1 MLTTFSEGLSATVS
15 HSRRY
20 SLSFNPTYN
29 IYNNPDEQ
37 HAQYLTPAF
46 ALSGTLPNITPPEY
60 KDMSPADLAALAT
73 ELEPDIRAA
82 DNGMREIE
90 DLQRKGITG
99 AGALSGVLSGYSLH
113 PATHTM
119 INFASV

>member
-1 MLTTFSEGLSATVS
+1 MS

-20 SLSFNPTYN
+20 SLSFNPTYS
-29 IYNNPDEQ
+29 NPDEQ

-60 KDMSPADLAALAT
+60 KDMSPADLAALAA

-82 DNGMREIE
+82 DNDMREID
-90 DLQRKGITG
+90 DLQQKGITG
-99 AGALSGVLSGYSLH
+99 AGVLSGVLNGYPLQ
-113 PATHTM
+113 PAMHAM
-119 INFASV
+119 INFTSGW

>member
-1 MLTTFSEGLSATVS
+1 VS
-15 HSRRY
+15 HFRCY
-20 SLSFNPTYN
+20 SLSFTQTYN
-29 IYNNPDEQ
+29 TDEQ

-60 KDMSPADLAALAT
+60 KDMPPADLAALVA

-82 DNGMREIE
+82 DNDIREID

-99 AGALSGVLSGYSLH
+99 AGMLSGVLSGYSLCSRY
-113 PATHTM
+113 THY
-119 INFASV
+119 V